1 MGIKQF
7 IQDVQAFLDVD
18 DFSELKKKKALKKL
32 LKKLDKRKGEVK
44 RLLATELDN
53 TERKE
58 AQEELELI
66 KYQIKKGKKLLNKL
80 KKNK

>member
-7 IQDVQAFLDVD
+7 IQDVQAFLDID

-32 LKKLDKRKGEVK
+32 LKQLDNRKDEVK
-44 RLLATELDN
+44 NLLANELDD

-66 KYQIKKGKKLLNKL
+66 KYQIKKGKKLLAKL
-80 KKNK
+80 KKDK